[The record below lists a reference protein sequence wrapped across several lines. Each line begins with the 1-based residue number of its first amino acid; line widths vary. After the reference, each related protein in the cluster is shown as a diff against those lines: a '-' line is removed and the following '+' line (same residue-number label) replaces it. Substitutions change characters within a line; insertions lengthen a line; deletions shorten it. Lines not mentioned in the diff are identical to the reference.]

1 MKGYLKII
9 RQCLFKRCI
18 NLKKVII
25 PESVKLIE
33 PHAFSECRKLES
45 VRLPNLTGQDY
56 ISGEVVVDIS
66 NKEALAKALAA
77 FQ

>member
-1 MKGYLKII
+1 M
-9 RQCLFKRCI
+9 
-18 NLKKVII
+18 II